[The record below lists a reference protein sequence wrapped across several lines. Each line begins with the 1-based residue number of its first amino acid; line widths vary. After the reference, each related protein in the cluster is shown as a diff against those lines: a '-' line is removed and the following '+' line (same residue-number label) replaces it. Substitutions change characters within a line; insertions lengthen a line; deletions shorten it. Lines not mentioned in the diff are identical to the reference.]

1 MDATHGAATVD
12 VMPLNLDTRE
22 YSVFQAV
29 FLVLQ
34 HLQSAHPT
42 LGDAALFE
50 HIEFQANPS
59 FGFPGCDVDRVE
71 LFEEYGEL
79 RARIR
84 LNLLSLMGAGSPL
97 PVFYSDQALG
107 DSGNGNLTREF
118 LNLFADRLQRLLLP
132 TWQKY
137 RYYTRFQSGAN
148 DPFSNQVF
156 ALIGLGGEVIR
167 DAPELNWKRLLPYL
181 GLLSLRAHSAA
192 LIESVLRYY
201 FKHGA
206 LVIEQCVEREASI
219 LDEQLN
225 RLGSANSRLSQSLV
239 LGTSVR
245 DRGGK
250 FRIHVREL
258 SWEQLHD
265 FLPTGVNYQPLC
277 ALVRFTLRDPL
288 NYDIRLELRPEEI
301 RELRIGADNPC
312 RLGWT
317 SWLGKARA
325 DGVVTLASQKHTG
338 GTR

>member
-12 VMPLNLDTRE
+12 VMPLNLDARE

-34 HLQSAHPT
+34 RLQSAQPT
-42 LGDAALFE
+42 LDDAALFE
-50 HIEFQANPS
+50 RIEFQANPS
-59 FGFPGCDVDRVE
+59 LGFPGCDVDCVE
-71 LFEEYGEL
+71 LFEEHGEL

-137 RYYTRFQSGAN
+137 RYHTRFQSGAN

-156 ALIGLGGEVIR
+156 ALIGLGGTVIR
-167 DAPELNWKRLLPYL
+167 EAPELNWKRLLPYL

-206 LVIEQCVEREASI
+206 LAIEQCVEREASI

-225 RLGSANSRLSQSLV
+225 RLGAANSRLSQSLV
-239 LGTSVR
+239 LGTNVR

-258 SWEQLHD
+258 SWEHFHD
-265 FLPTGVNYQPLC
+265 FLPTGDNYQPLC

-325 DGVVTLASQKHTG
+325 DGVVTLTSQKHAQGST
-338 GTR
+338 